1 VDHVPRLTKAILDGT
16 WRPLSKEALTS
27 PVWPTHGK
35 LLEAQA
41 ELQLLLQ
48 TSAIGGRA
56 HIFQGNCIPAFRMF
70 VHIGPTRLTWNC
82 MRFEGLGLE

>member
-1 VDHVPRLTKAILDGT
+1 VEHVPRLTKAILDGT

-27 PVWPTHGK
+27 PVWPKHGK

-56 HIFQGNCIPAFRMF
+56 HIFQGNY
-70 VHIGPTRLTWNC
+70 
-82 MRFEGLGLE
+82 